1 MRLSNSMAKNVK
13 KIALLNLPV
22 DENFGGHLQR
32 YALMEVMRSFGVDIV
47 HLNCRFP
54 FYHRNAYKY
63 IRCVVSESI
72 RFAVKFLK
80 GERTIHDIPYL
91 RCFLHR
97 EPRTERFY
105 QRYVKHTRA
114 IYTKDDLT
122 RYSDYD
128 GYLVGSD
135 QVWRAPMVPS
145 YGIDTYF
152 FDYLPVGKKRFAYGV
167 SLGTNEKEYTD
178 EEVTRLAPMYKVF
191 EMVSVRERVAA
202 GMFEGYGWTEPKA
215 ECVIDPTLLL
225 DKEHYVR
232 LVNAAY
238 TEKSNGNMFCYV
250 LDEDEE
256 KKARIEQIAKER
268 KLTPFYMTLKSNCPV
283 EQWLRSFMDA
293 EFVVTDSYHGFL
305 FSLIFNKPFCL
316 MHNQRRGNV
325 RFESVLQMLKLKRN
339 ETEFDWRAIN
349 AALAAEKVKSM
360 DYIKRICASL

>member
-1 MRLSNSMAKNVK
+1 MSNKK

-32 YALMEVMRSFGVDIV
+32 YALMEVMHSFGVDVV

-63 IRCVVSESI
+63 IRCVGSEAI
-72 RFAVKFLK
+72 RFAIKFVK
-80 GERTIHDIPYL
+80 GNRTIHDIPYL
-91 RCFLHR
+91 RCFLLR
-97 EPRTERFY
+97 MPRTERFY
-105 QRYVKHTRA
+105 QRYIKRTRV
-114 IYTKDDLT
+114 IYTKDELS
-122 RYSDYD
+122 RYCRFD
-128 GYLVGSD
+128 GFLVGSD

-152 FDYLPVGKKRFAYGV
+152 FDYLPEGKKRYAYGV
-167 SLGTNEKEYTD
+167 SLGTNEREYTD
-178 EEVTRLAPMYKVF
+178 DEIARLAPMYKSF
-191 EMVSVRERVAA
+191 EMVSVREKAAA
-202 GMFEGYGWTEPKA
+202 GMFEEYGWTKPKA

-225 DKEHYVR
+225 GQEHYER
-232 LVNAAY
+232 LIEAAY
-238 TEKSNGNMFCYV
+238 TEKSKGNMFCYV

-256 KKARIEQIAKER
+256 KNAKIEQIAKER
-268 KLTPFYMTLKSNCPV
+268 KLTPFHMTLKSNCPV
-283 EQWLRSFMDA
+283 EQWLRSFKDA

-325 RFESVLQMLKLKRN
+325 RFETVLQMLNLKGN
-339 ETEFDWRAIN
+339 ETEFDWEAIN
-349 AALAAEKVKSM
+349 VALAAEKEKST